1 MSIRESINRNG
12 GNTQMKKYVY
22 MFPEGNG
29 KCVSCL
35 AARVPIWLK

>member
-29 KCVSCL
+29 KMREL
-35 AARVPIWLK
+35 LGG